1 MNESVSKIIDR
12 ISDALNFFD
21 FSFIVSGG
29 MTFSILYLT
38 AYETC
43 STKLLPAFSTP
54 AKVILCIGLIY
65 ICGLLSFAAG
75 KYIRLKILYSCN
87 KNRKFS
93 KVFTEALEFAKAHT
107 NERCEELERYSE
119 NPDDDKRLKRYYT
132 LMWMELRHCKDAEAT
147 IRHLNRFWVMQAVFE
162 GLFFSFTLAVL
173 CSIILTISINL
184 DYLYCCVITLFCIYI
199 CYIEAQRYAETQI
212 NEIVITYT
220 KFILHGNKK
229 DDS

>member
-29 MTFSILYLT
+29 LTFSILYLT
-38 AYETC
+38 VNNIY
-43 STKLLPAFSTP
+43 SIHLLAAINTP
-54 AKVILCIGLIY
+54 AKIILCIGMVY

-75 KYIRLKILYSCN
+75 KCLRLKILYLCN
-87 KNRKFS
+87 KKRRFS
-93 KVFTEALEFAKAHT
+93 KIFTDALKFAQTHN
-107 NERCEELERYSE
+107 NEGCEELERYSG
-119 NPDDDKRLKRYYT
+119 NPDDEQRLKQYYT
-132 LMWMELRHCKDAEAT
+132 LMWMELRHYKDAEAT

-162 GLFFSFTLAVL
+162 GLFFSFILTAA
-173 CSIILTISINL
+173 CSIILADCKFTYYALISPA
-184 DYLYCCVITLFCIYI
+184 CAYI

-220 KFILHGNKK
+220 KFILHGNKGY
-229 DDS
+229 DS